1 MADDDYKEA
10 VDLSLCHYKTVN
22 DCIARRYRKL
32 YRHKWTNK
40 NLKKEKQRQQGH
52 ISILNHVYVLQIH
65 KKAELKKG
73 PIKKQR
79 IRGLYAFNTSRCN
92 KTF

>member
-1 MADDDYKEA
+1 MAWYY
-10 VDLSLCHYKTVN
+10 C
-22 DCIARRYRKL
+22 KL
-32 YRHKWTNK
+32 YHHKWTNK

-73 PIKKQR
+73 PTKKQR